1 MKALCERIGNC
12 ESENKENEGFRN
24 GGSSKRMARDM
35 KLALSLFLLVVLVA
49 ALSSAVA
56 AQDSTSAA
64 QTVETLRAQLL
75 DVQAKENDLQAR
87 ARQLDEDL
95 KPENIERALAGIGS
109 TRPEE
114 LRESRRRQ
122 LSIERDSVR
131 AQLKLVSTSR
141 ERLES
146 TIRTAEAQAYQQ
158 SAQESTQLLN
168 QTLTSHSLLGFR
180 WWVVILAGIDAISV
194 LVLVIV
200 VMRRTKRTV

>member
-1 MKALCERIGNC
+1 
-12 ESENKENEGFRN
+12 
-24 GGSSKRMARDM
+24 M
-35 KLALSLFLLVVLVA
+35 KLALSLFLLVVLIA